1 MSDSD
6 DLSGDD
12 PEMDKFVEDFERHR
26 DALYDCVLDYMDEE
40 EIDEA
45 YVAQL
50 LMDAMIRMRMT
61 AYGLGVES
69 PSVGGLRMDLDRL
82 KDEVNAF
89 LREAKKGAEEYI
101 VHVKEMRAAA
111 EKALAA
117 VDEELEGDEA
127 DEEDDEDDEEE
138 GDEEADEEK
147 PK

>member
-26 DALYDCVLDYMDEE
+26 DALYDCILDYMDEE

-82 KDEVNAF
+82 KDEVNVF

-101 VHVKEMRAAA
+101 GLVKKMRA
-111 EKALAA
+111 E
-117 VDEELEGDEA
+117 VDEE
-127 DEEDDEDDEEE
+127 DEESTE
-138 GDEEADEEK
+138 
-147 PK
+147 